1 MTIRPTAW
9 LAFLLL
15 PVLLLASTGG
25 SLAADTSDPH
35 PLFIEG
41 YAGRVSCKPG
51 EELSLHVSTTAPKF
65 TVEIARLG
73 AQREVVFTKADV
85 AGRESPIP
93 ENASSHGCGWPAPL
107 RLPIPAAWRSGY
119 YQVRFRVRDNG
130 GTFLHRGP
138 RTAEG
143 SCFFVLRPTEPG
155 KDSRILL
162 QLSTHTYNAYNNWGG
177 FSLYAYNGRAGI
189 QGHRVSFHRPPASQF
204 PSWELPLVAWAEAN
218 GYSFDYAAN
227 SDLEFH
233 PEDLAAYK
241 LVLSVGHDEY
251 WSTPMRDHLEAFI
264 AKGGNVAFFSGNT
277 CCWQVRSEDADSAV
291 TCWKQRFLMDPV
303 YPGGNH
309 ALLTTLW
316 SHHLVNRP
324 ENRLTGVGF
333 LHGGYHRSHGQFMDG
348 KASYTVHHPEHWLFA
363 GTGLERGA
371 EFGGKDTIVG
381 YECDGCEFETKDGLP
396 VPTYRDGTPEGF
408 TILASCPAKWHPDDA
423 YFYDRFPPDRVGLA
437 VLGTYTR
444 GGTVVT
450 AGSTDWA
457 HGLRGNDPTVERIT
471 KNVLDTMGR

>member
-93 ENASSHGCGWPAPL
+93 ENASSHGCGWPALLTMPV
-107 RLPIPAAWRSGY
+107 PKDWKSGY
-119 YQVRFRVRDNG
+119 YEVTLKAEDRGGKYVQRGRRDVES
-130 GTFLHRGP
+130 T
-138 RTAEG
+138 
-143 SCFFVLRPTEPG
+143 CFFIVRAATPG
-155 KDSRILL
+155 ANSKTLI
-162 QLSTHTYNAYNNWGG
+162 QLSTNTYNAYNNWGG
-177 FSLYAYNGRAGI
+177 FSLYAYNGRAAI

-277 CCWQVRSEDADSAV
+277 CCWQVRSEDADSAF
-291 TCWKQRFLMDPV
+291 TCWKQQFLMDPV

-408 TILASCPAKWHPDDA
+408 TILASCTATWHPDDA
-423 YFYDRFPPDRVGLA
+423 SFYDRFPPDRVGLA